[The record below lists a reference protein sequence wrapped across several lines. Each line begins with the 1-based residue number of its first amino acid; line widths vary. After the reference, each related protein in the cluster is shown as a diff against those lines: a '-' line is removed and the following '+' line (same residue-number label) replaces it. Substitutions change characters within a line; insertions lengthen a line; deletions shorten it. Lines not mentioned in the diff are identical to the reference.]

1 MDSNIT
7 RLIEMGFTREQAE
20 VALEKTNNNPEQAI
34 EYLFGGGTEEKHPG
48 EAQMFD
54 EDYNV
59 NNDYNI
65 NSGTVAI
72 TNPQDIPQFPL
83 LESQEY
89 AYSSGWGTESEQLD
103 LNECFLF
110 QDPKAFLRNKESMP
124 AVVPKLGNTPGRFVI
139 PLYVILCQIPAFD
152 RILLSKDLRQEWNE
166 TWFTDEPEE
175 ATSTQD
181 ENETYIAAIQRL
193 IGFFTPASERSFIS
207 SEGFYN
213 KVSETFKAHEF
224 EDWDELLTI
233 LGKDLVKSLKLVLEH
248 EFDLL
253 DSHAVDQEG
262 HIKIFKTV
270 NIDSD
275 CREPTLVDSICKL
288 LWSPESYEIKS
299 IAPILGI
306 QVSPSESGRQAP
318 SLKVEESFYPALF
331 TSKYRPLVEQ
341 MDAKRI
347 HSAKQRT
354 IITSRIMSLSSFEGK
369 KVRGFLD
376 KAKIYMDQVGEKET
390 YEDLTKLSES
400 IRNESSQLNETLKK
414 TNSEYAKLDTTNQDN
429 TVEEI
434 KKDDTL
440 DIPSKYQLVG
450 VVFSDLR
457 YAYRTANNDWVL
469 FLADAPNGVV
479 IDFQSTRCT
488 FGEVR
493 SYVEDEPN
501 DKFIFLVYADEGT
514 LRDEQLELPPNLK
527 SFFSKDN
534 EFLHN
539 QIEKAEN
546 GNVEITQI
554 DDSSHEDV
562 DRKDSDGEVKL
573 DSTSEVKPDSASDLI
588 DI

>member
-1 MDSNIT
+1 
-7 RLIEMGFTREQAE
+7 MGFTREQAE

-248 EFDLL
+248 EFDL
-253 DSHAVDQEG
+253 Q
-262 HIKIFKTV
+262 I
-270 NIDSD
+270 
-275 CREPTLVDSICKL
+275 
-288 LWSPESYEIKS
+288 
-299 IAPILGI
+299 
-306 QVSPSESGRQAP
+306 GRAH
-318 SLKVEESFYPALF
+318 V
-331 TSKYRPLVEQ
+331 
-341 MDAKRI
+341 
-347 HSAKQRT
+347 
-354 IITSRIMSLSSFEGK
+354 
-369 KVRGFLD
+369 
-376 KAKIYMDQVGEKET
+376 
-390 YEDLTKLSES
+390 
-400 IRNESSQLNETLKK
+400 
-414 TNSEYAKLDTTNQDN
+414 
-429 TVEEI
+429 
-434 KKDDTL
+434 
-440 DIPSKYQLVG
+440 
-450 VVFSDLR
+450 
-457 YAYRTANNDWVL
+457 
-469 FLADAPNGVV
+469 
-479 IDFQSTRCT
+479 
-488 FGEVR
+488 
-493 SYVEDEPN
+493 
-501 DKFIFLVYADEGT
+501 
-514 LRDEQLELPPNLK
+514 
-527 SFFSKDN
+527 
-534 EFLHN
+534 
-539 QIEKAEN
+539 
-546 GNVEITQI
+546 
-554 DDSSHEDV
+554 
-562 DRKDSDGEVKL
+562 
-573 DSTSEVKPDSASDLI
+573 
-588 DI
+588 